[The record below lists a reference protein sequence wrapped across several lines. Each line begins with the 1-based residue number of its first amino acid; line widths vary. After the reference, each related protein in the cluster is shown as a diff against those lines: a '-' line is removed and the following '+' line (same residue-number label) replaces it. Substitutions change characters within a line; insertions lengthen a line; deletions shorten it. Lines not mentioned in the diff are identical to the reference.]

1 MIIVASI
8 LMILLAIVVVI
19 ENKDMMKG
27 FANESKCLVLF
38 ALKAKSFR
46 RIYNMN
52 SLHFIL

>member
-1 MIIVASI
+1 
-8 LMILLAIVVVI
+8 MILLAIVVVI

-27 FANESKCLVLF
+27 FANEGKCLVLF